1 MKKIISL
8 VICVLTLCLVACKKN
23 DEKTIIVGAS
33 ITPHAEILEECREYI
48 ESKGYKLKIVEY
60 TDYVLPNVGVNDGS
74 LDANF
79 FQHKPYLDKYNES
92 NKTNL
97 VSVCKIHYEPLGLY
111 GGKKSVL
118 TGISQNDTIAIPND
132 STNRARALHLLKN
145 LGLIQL
151 DTGKGILA
159 TTKDITE
166 NKYNLKIV
174 ELEAAQ
180 IPLQL
185 NSFDYGIVNGNYALN
200 SNIISKLISS
210 ENSDSIGAT
219 YYANILCVKDAN
231 KDSEKTKILIE
242 ALTQDKIRD
251 FINEKY
257 KGIVIPVF

>member
-1 MKKIISL
+1 M
-8 VICVLTLCLVACKKN
+8 
-23 DEKTIIVGAS
+23 
-33 ITPHAEILEECREYI
+33 
-48 ESKGYKLKIVEY
+48 
-60 TDYVLPNVGVNDGS
+60 
-74 LDANF
+74 
-79 FQHKPYLDKYNES
+79 
-92 NKTNL
+92 
-97 VSVCKIHYEPLGLY
+97 
-111 GGKKSVL
+111 
-118 TGISQNDTIAIPND
+118 
-132 STNRARALHLLKN
+132 
-145 LGLIQL
+145 
-151 DTGKGILA
+151 A

>member
-8 VICVLTLCLVACKKN
+8 VICVLALCLVACKKN

-79 FQHKPYLDKYNES
+79 FQH
-92 NKTNL
+92 TNL

-111 GGKKSVL
+111 GGKKSDL

-132 STNRARALHLLKN
+132 STNRARALHLLKD

-151 DTGKGILA
+151 DTDKGILA

-219 YYANILCVKDAN
+219 YYANILCVKDTN